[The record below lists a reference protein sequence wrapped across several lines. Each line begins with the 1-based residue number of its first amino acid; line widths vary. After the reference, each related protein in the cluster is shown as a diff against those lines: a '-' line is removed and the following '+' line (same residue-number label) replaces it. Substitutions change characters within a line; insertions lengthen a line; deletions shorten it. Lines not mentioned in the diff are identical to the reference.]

1 MTGGLG
7 LNFEGSALEFGILLA
22 TGTRYGLIE
31 RWLSVPSK
39 GFLDRAFCGP
49 NPPKCGVRVGA
60 PTKGCGYLSLEVTFD
75 EAIA

>member
-39 GFLDRAFCGP
+39 CFLGRAFCGP
-49 NPPKCGVRVGA
+49 QCGVKRIVLVG
-60 PTKGCGYLSLEVTFD
+60 
-75 EAIA
+75 